1 MDTVIDDVS
10 EMASLLKLLGD
21 KTRLTILSCLKQRE
35 LCVCELVDLLKIS
48 QPAMSQQL
56 KKLRLAGVIRER
68 KQGTWVYYRLG
79 EQLPDYVSVII
90 DTLPDQ
96 NVGGCRKPEC
106 CG

>member
-1 MDTVIDDVS
+1 MDAVVDDIS
-10 EMASLLKLLGD
+10 SMASLLKLLGD

-96 NVGGCRKPEC
+96 NVSGCRKPEC